1 MKSRIAL
8 FLVLVLTTALSL
20 PAQIKKYDIKSGV
33 VTFEIT
39 MHIGQM
45 NITQKAVVSF
55 DDYGMKECKDL
66 YNGDNLKESYFS
78 DGKEL
83 YSVQYAKKIAYDRG
97 KAYSGTEKRYDWN
110 DISDKDK
117 KDGVARKIPN
127 MNVAG
132 KSCEAFETGPANGK
146 TTYAGWSHI
155 LLYLDSVGSTSQST
169 IKAVKIEENVN
180 VSPDKFKVPAGFE
193 VKASMM

>member
-8 FLVLVLTTALSL
+8 LLVLVLTIALSL
-20 PAQIKKYDIKSGV
+20 SAQVKKYDIKSGI

-45 NITQKAVVSF
+45 NIAQKAVVYF

-66 YNGDNLKESYFS
+66 YSGDKLKESYLS
-78 DGKEL
+78 DGKKL
-83 YSVQYAKKIAYDRG
+83 YSVIYAKNIAYDRG
-97 KAYSGTEKRYDWN
+97 TAYSGTEKRYDWN

-117 KDGVARKIPN
+117 KDGAARKIPN
-127 MNVAG
+127 MTVAG

-155 LLYLDSVGSTSQST
+155 LLYLDSVGSSSQST
-169 IKAVKIEENVN
+169 IKAVKIEENVS
-180 VSPDKFKVPAGFE
+180 VPPDKFKVP
-193 VKASMM
+193 